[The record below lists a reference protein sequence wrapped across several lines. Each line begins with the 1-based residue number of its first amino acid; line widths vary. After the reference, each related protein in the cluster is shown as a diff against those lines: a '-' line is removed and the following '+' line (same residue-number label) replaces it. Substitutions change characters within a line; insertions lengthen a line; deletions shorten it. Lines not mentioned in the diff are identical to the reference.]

1 MPKAYYIALLKI
13 KKTLKQPGLFL
24 VMLLLP
30 ASFTFFMGGM
40 HVGEQTQIPV
50 AIVDE
55 DSSMYSTALIESL
68 QNNPSFTVTVQD
80 KEQALAAV
88 RDYRV
93 VAAFVMPPG
102 FGAGVR
108 DGQAPS
114 VEVYKVTATG
124 ELAAAENAL
133 RSNVTKVN
141 SNLKIASLALDE
153 ISVAK
158 DVVGREEQIR
168 ERAYRN
174 AVSRW
179 FPAPPVGL
187 LMEEPGANKVQ
198 AYDQMSH
205 AAIGFALFFAMY
217 TIVFGI
223 GEILEEKRQGTW
235 QRVLAMPVSGSQ
247 LLGGHMV
254 GTFLLGFTQVVALI
268 MAGKYLF
275 GVNWGH
281 NLPAVLLVVA
291 AFVFCIACLGLL
303 LTGLV
308 RTDRQLQAVTP
319 LLLVST
325 SMLGG
330 VFWPLD
336 IVNSKALLA
345 LSKVFPQT
353 WAMRALED
361 LVMRG
366 KSVESVFLPVGMLL
380 LMGAV
385 FFTLGLLKF
394 KWES

>member
-1 MPKAYYIALLKI
+1 MKKAFYVALLKI
-13 KKTLKQPGLFL
+13 QKTLKQPGLFL

-30 ASFTFFMGGM
+30 AGFTFFMGNMNTEG
-40 HVGEQTQIPV
+40 QKQIPV

-55 DSSMYSTALIESL
+55 DKSPYSTALIESL
-68 QNNPSFTVTVQD
+68 QSNPSFAVAVQE

-88 RDYRV
+88 RDYRA
-93 VAAFVMPPG
+93 VAAFVLPGG
-102 FGAGVR
+102 FGTAVQ

-114 VEVYKVTATG
+114 IEVFKVNGTG
-124 ELAAAENAL
+124 ELAASENAL
-133 RSNVTKVN
+133 RANVIKVDSNMR
-141 SNLKIASLALDE
+141 IANLALQE
-153 ISVAK
+153 IKAAK
-158 DVVGREEQIR
+158 DVAGREEQIR

-179 FPAPPVGL
+179 FPVPPVDL
-187 LMEEPGANKVQ
+187 LVEEQGVNKEQ

-223 GEILEEKRQGTW
+223 GEILEEKKQGTW
-235 QRVLAMPVSGSQ
+235 PRVLTMPVSGSQ
-247 LLGGHMV
+247 LLGGHMG
-254 GTFLLGFTQVVALI
+254 GTFLIGFVQVVVLI
-268 MAGKYLF
+268 LAGKYLF
-275 GVNWGH
+275 RVNWGH

-291 AFVFCIACLGLL
+291 AFVFCTACLGLL

-330 VFWPLD
+330 VFWPLE
-336 IVNSKALLA
+336 IVNSKALLV
-345 LSKVFPQT
+345 LSKAFPQT
-353 WAMRALED
+353 WAIRALED
-361 LVMRG
+361 LAIRG
-366 KSVESVFLPVGMLL
+366 KSVESVFLPVGVLL

-385 FFTLGLLKF
+385 FFTLGLLKL

>member
-1 MPKAYYIALLKI
+1 MKKTIYIAQLKI
-13 KKTLKQPGLFL
+13 QKTLKQPWLFL
-24 VMLLLP
+24 MMLLLP
-30 ASFTFFMGGM
+30 AGFTFFMGNM
-40 HVGEQTQIPV
+40 NTGEQKQIPV

-55 DSSMYSTALIESL
+55 DKSLYSTALIENL
-68 QNNPSFTVTVQD
+68 QSAPSFKIAVQE

-88 RDYRV
+88 RDYRA
-93 VAAFVMPPG
+93 VAAFVLSDG
-102 FGAGVR
+102 FGAAVR
-108 DGQAPS
+108 DGQAPFI
-114 VEVYKVTATG
+114 EVFKVNETG

-133 RSNVTKVN
+133 RAGVTKVD
-141 SNLKIASLALDE
+141 SNLRIASLALQE
-153 ISVAK
+153 IKAAK
-158 DVVGREEQIR
+158 DVAGREEQIR

-174 AVSRW
+174 AVNRW
-179 FPAPPVGL
+179 FPAPPVDL
-187 LMEEPGANKVQ
+187 LIKEAGTGKVQ

-235 QRVLAMPVSGSQ
+235 QRMLTLPVSGSQ
-247 LLGGHMV
+247 LLGGHMG
-254 GTFLLGFTQVVALI
+254 GTFLIGFAQVAVLI
-268 MAGKYLF
+268 LAGKYLF
-275 GVNWGH
+275 RVNWGH

-291 AFVFCIACLGLL
+291 AFVFCTACLGLL

-330 VFWPLD
+330 VFWPLE
-336 IVNSKALLA
+336 IVDSRALLV

-353 WAMRALED
+353 WAIRALED
-361 LVMRG
+361 LAVQG
-366 KSVESVFLPVGMLL
+366 KSVESVFLPVGVLL
-380 LMGAV
+380 LMGVV
-385 FFTLGLLKF
+385 FFTMGLLKF

>member
-1 MPKAYYIALLKI
+1 MKKAFYIALLKI
-13 KKTLKQPGLFL
+13 QKTLKQPGLFL

-30 ASFTFFMGGM
+30 VGFTFFMGNM
-40 HVGEQTQIPV
+40 NVGGQRQIPV
-50 AIVDE
+50 VIVDE
-55 DSSMYSTALIESL
+55 DKSLYSTELIKSL
-68 QNNPSFTVTVQD
+68 QSNPSFSAAVQE

-88 RDYRV
+88 RDYRA
-93 VAAFVMPPG
+93 VAAFLLPAG
-102 FGAGVR
+102 FGTAVQ

-114 VEVYKVTATG
+114 IEVFKVTETG

-133 RSNVTKVN
+133 RASVTKVD
-141 SNLKIASLALDE
+141 SNMRIASLALQE
-153 ISVAK
+153 IRATK
-158 DVVGREEQIR
+158 DVAGREEQIR

-187 LMEEPGANKVQ
+187 LVEEPGAGKVQ

-217 TIVFGI
+217 TVVFGI

-235 QRVLAMPVSGSQ
+235 QRVLILPVSGSQ
-247 LLGGHMV
+247 LLGGHMG
-254 GTFLLGFTQVVALI
+254 GTFLIGFAQVVVLI
-268 MAGKYLF
+268 LAGKYLF
-275 GVNWGH
+275 RVNWGH

-291 AFVFCIACLGLL
+291 AFVFCTACLGLL

-308 RTDRQLQAVTP
+308 RTDRQLLAVTP

-330 VFWPLD
+330 VFWPLE
-336 IVNSKALLA
+336 IVNSKLLLA
-345 LSKVFPQT
+345 SSKVIPQT

-361 LVMRG
+361 LAMRG
-366 KSVESVFLPVGMLL
+366 KSAESVFLPVGVLL
-380 LMGAV
+380 FMGAV

-394 KWES
+394 KWDS